1 MWEIF
6 GGVVKQLLEVRD
18 RACQLFYNILMMSP
32 KISIA
37 KLGIKIKW

>member
-1 MWEIF
+1 
-6 GGVVKQLLEVRD
+6 VVKQLFEVRD
-18 RACQLFYNILMMSP
+18 RADQLLFYNILMISP